1 MMTTTSISTQTE
13 LVRRAREIAP
23 ILQEHANWNE
33 QHQRL
38 HDETIQALEQ
48 AGVFKLRAPK
58 RYGGYEADSR
68 TLVEV
73 LAELGQGDGSTAW
86 VAWVLTSNTWLV
98 GLFPDAVQ
106 DEVFSTPDVRVS
118 GTLSPTGRAEHRD
131 DGFVLNG
138 QWHFQS
144 GAWHSQWS
152 VMAALSPIPEGGM
165 APVAVLI
172 PTSELEILDDWDTSG
187 LKGTGSVSTVAREV
201 FVPAQRVLSVMP
213 LLAGQPAS
221 QMNTEAPIY
230 RSPMVPT
237 IAAAA
242 SGTPL
247 GLAKAAMTNFFQRLP
262 GRGIAYTTYTKQAEA
277 PITHMQVAEAAMKID
292 EAEFHAF
299 RAAILVDSKTESGE
313 AWTLEE
319 RARVRMD
326 AGMTARLA
334 KEAIDILNT
343 ASGGSSIYSSVPI
356 QRIERDI
363 QAANLQG
370 MIHPNT
376 NLELY
381 GRIRCGLEPNTVNI

>member
-1 MMTTTSISTQTE
+1 MMTTTSIPTRQE
-13 LVRRAREIAP
+13 LVRRVSDIVP
-23 ILQEHANWNE
+23 ILQKHAAWNE
-33 QHQRL
+33 QNRRIHEESL
-38 HDETIQALEQ
+38 QAVEQ
-48 AGVFKLRAPK
+48 AGIFRLRVPR
-58 RYGGYEADSR
+58 RYGGYEANSR

-73 LAELGQGDGSTAW
+73 LAKLGEGDGSTAW
-86 VAWVLTSNTWLV
+86 VTWVLTSNTWLV
-98 GLFPDAVQ
+98 GLFPDTVQ
-106 DEVFSTPDVRVS
+106 DEVFSTPGVRVS
-118 GTLSPTGRAEHRD
+118 GTLSPTGRVEHRD

-144 GAWHSQWS
+144 GAWHSHWS
-152 VMAALSPIPEGGM
+152 LMAALSPIPEGGM

-172 PTSELEILDDWDTSG
+172 PTSELELLDDWDTSG

-201 FVPAQRVLSVMP
+201 FVPAQHVLSVMP
-213 LLAGQPAS
+213 LLAGQSAS
-221 QMNTEAPIY
+221 QMNVEAPIY

-242 SGTPL
+242 SGAPL
-247 GLAKAAMTNFFQRLP
+247 GLAKAAMINFFQRLP
-262 GRGIAYTTYTKQAEA
+262 GRGIAYTTYTKQADA

-299 RAAILVDSKTESGE
+299 RAATLVDSKAESGE
-313 AWTLEE
+313 DWTLEE

-326 AGMTARLA
+326 AGMTARLS
-334 KEAIDILNT
+334 KESIDILNT

-363 QAANLQG
+363 QAASLQG